1 MKIKKYIAASMPDA
15 MKQVR
20 AELGNNAV
28 ILQSKIIYTGGF
40 LGMFKKR
47 NIEVLAAIDPDL
59 NTSRPPQEKPMPAPI
74 PAPKLLPKVERNLD
88 LDLEV
93 MKELQKSPIPASE
106 EIMKQLARMNQHIQ
120 KMSESGKLQMEL
132 PIQLQTVID
141 SLVHQDLDVDIQSRL
156 TAKLLER
163 WYLAGANS
171 PVEEVYVWA
180 EDFLYEEM
188 KQYNFGELPLKKK
201 FINVIGPTGVGKTTT
216 LAKMAAE
223 FMMKHKKKIGFIT
236 TDTYRIAA
244 IDQLKT
250 YATILNV
257 PIEVCYNLEDF
268 DKATKSLADC
278 DIILVDTA
286 GRNFRNQQYVQD
298 LKEVVDY
305 NSDMETLLVLSLTA
319 KQTDMEEIYQQFSS
333 IHIDQFIFTKLD
345 ETSTY
350 GAMVNL
356 VVKYQKGVA
365 YVTTG
370 QNVPDD
376 IMPADPRKIA
386 KRMIEVD

>member
-188 KQYNFGELPLKKK
+188 KQYNFGELPL
-201 FINVIGPTGVGKTTT
+201 
-216 LAKMAAE
+216 
-223 FMMKHKKKIGFIT
+223 
-236 TDTYRIAA
+236 
-244 IDQLKT
+244 
-250 YATILNV
+250 
-257 PIEVCYNLEDF
+257 
-268 DKATKSLADC
+268 TK
-278 DIILVDTA
+278 
-286 GRNFRNQQYVQD
+286 
-298 LKEVVDY
+298 
-305 NSDMETLLVLSLTA
+305 
-319 KQTDMEEIYQQFSS
+319 
-333 IHIDQFIFTKLD
+333 
-345 ETSTY
+345 
-350 GAMVNL
+350 
-356 VVKYQKGVA
+356 
-365 YVTTG
+365 
-370 QNVPDD
+370 
-376 IMPADPRKIA
+376 
-386 KRMIEVD
+386 

>member
-88 LDLEV
+88 LEV
-93 MKELQKSPIPASE
+93 MKELQKSPVPASE

>member
-1 MKIKKYIAASMPDA
+1 MKIKKYIAASMPEA

-28 ILQSKIIYTGGF
+28 ILQSKIVYTGGF

-88 LDLEV
+88 LEV
-93 MKELQKSPIPASE
+93 MKELHKSPVPANE

-141 SLVHQDLDVDIQSRL
+141 SLVRQDLEVDIQSRL

-188 KQYNFGELPLKKK
+188 KQYNFGELTLKKK

-298 LKEVVDY
+298 LREVVDY

-350 GAMVNL
+350 GAMINL

-376 IMPADPRKIA
+376 IMPADPRQIA

>member
-1 MKIKKYIAASMPDA
+1 MKIKKYIAASMPEA

-28 ILQSKIIYTGGF
+28 ILQSKIVYTGGF

-88 LDLEV
+88 LEV
-93 MKELQKSPIPASE
+93 MKELHKSPVPANE

-141 SLVHQDLDVDIQSRL
+141 SLVRQDLEVDIQSRL

-188 KQYNFGELPLKKK
+188 KQYNFGELTLKKK

-345 ETSTY
+345 ETSTF
-350 GAMVNL
+350 GAMINL

-376 IMPADPRKIA
+376 IMPADPRQIA

>member
-1 MKIKKYIAASMPDA
+1 MKIKKYIAVSMPEA
-15 MKQVR
+15 MKQIR

-88 LDLEV
+88 FEGK
-93 MKELQKSPIPASE
+93 KELQKSPVPANE
-106 EIMKQLARMNQHIQ
+106 DIMKQLASMNQHIQ

-132 PIQLQTVID
+132 PIQLQTVMD
-141 SLVHQDLDVDIQSRL
+141 SIVSQDLDADIQSKL

-163 WYLAGANS
+163 WYIAGANS
-171 PVEEVYVWA
+171 PVEEVYDWA

-188 KQYNFGELPLKKK
+188 EQYNFGELALKKK

-223 FMMKHKKKIGFIT
+223 FMMKHQKKIGFIT

-268 DKATKSLADC
+268 EKATKSLADC

-319 KQTDMEEIYQQFSS
+319 KQKDMEEIYQQFSS

-345 ETSTY
+345 ETSTS
-350 GAMVNL
+350 GAMINL

-376 IMPADPRKIA
+376 IMPADPRQIA
-386 KRMIEVD
+386 KRIIEVD

>member
-28 ILQSKIIYTGGF
+28 ILQSKIVYTGGF

-59 NTSRPPQEKPMPAPI
+59 NSSRPPQEKPMPAPI

-88 LDLEV
+88 LEV
-93 MKELQKSPIPASE
+93 MKELQKSPVPANE

>member
-1 MKIKKYIAASMPDA
+1 MKIKKYIAASMPEA

-88 LDLEV
+88 LEV
-93 MKELQKSPIPASE
+93 MKELQKSPVPANE

-132 PIQLQTVID
+132 PIQLQTVMD
-141 SLVHQDLDVDIQSRL
+141 RLVRQDLDVDIQSRL

-188 KQYNFGELPLKKK
+188 KRYNFGELTLKKK

-223 FMMKHKKKIGFIT
+223 FMMKHQKKIGFIT

-268 DKATKSLADC
+268 EKATKSLADC

-333 IHIDQFIFTKLD
+333 IHIDHFIFTKLD

-350 GAMVNL
+350 GAMINL

-376 IMPADPRKIA
+376 IMPADPRQIA

>member
-1 MKIKKYIAASMPDA
+1 MKIKKYIAVSMPEA
-15 MKQVR
+15 MKQIR

-59 NTSRPPQEKPMPAPI
+59 NTSRPPQEKPMPTPI

-88 LDLEV
+88 FEGK
-93 MKELQKSPIPASE
+93 KELQKSPVPANE
-106 EIMKQLARMNQHIQ
+106 DIMKQLASMNQHIQ

-132 PIQLQTVID
+132 PIQLQTVMD
-141 SLVHQDLDVDIQSRL
+141 SIVSQDLDADIQSKL

-163 WYLAGANS
+163 WYIAGANS
-171 PVEEVYVWA
+171 PVEEVYDWA

-188 KQYNFGELPLKKK
+188 EQYNFGELALKKK

-223 FMMKHKKKIGFIT
+223 FMMKHQKKIGFIT

-268 DKATKSLADC
+268 EKATKSLADC

-319 KQTDMEEIYQQFSS
+319 KQKDMEEIYQQFSS

-345 ETSTY
+345 ETSTS
-350 GAMVNL
+350 GAMINL

-376 IMPADPRKIA
+376 IMPADPRQIA
-386 KRMIEVD
+386 KRIIEVD

>member
-1 MKIKKYIAASMPDA
+1 MKIKKYIAASMPEA

-28 ILQSKIIYTGGF
+28 ILQSKIVYTGGF

-88 LDLEV
+88 LEV
-93 MKELQKSPIPASE
+93 MKELHKPPVPANE

-141 SLVHQDLDVDIQSRL
+141 SLVRQDLEVDIQSRL

-188 KQYNFGELPLKKK
+188 KQYNFGELTLKKK

-350 GAMVNL
+350 GAMINL

-376 IMPADPRKIA
+376 IMPADPRQIA

>member
-1 MKIKKYIAASMPDA
+1 
-15 MKQVR
+15 
-20 AELGNNAV
+20 
-28 ILQSKIIYTGGF
+28 
-40 LGMFKKR
+40 
-47 NIEVLAAIDPDL
+47 
-59 NTSRPPQEKPMPAPI
+59 
-74 PAPKLLPKVERNLD
+74 
-88 LDLEV
+88 
-93 MKELQKSPIPASE
+93 
-106 EIMKQLARMNQHIQ
+106 
-120 KMSESGKLQMEL
+120 MSESGKLQMEL

-141 SLVHQDLDVDIQSRL
+141 SLVRQDLEVDIQSRL

-188 KQYNFGELPLKKK
+188 KQYNFGELTLKKK

-350 GAMVNL
+350 GAMINL

-376 IMPADPRKIA
+376 IMPADPRQIA

>member
-1 MKIKKYIAASMPDA
+1 MKIKKYIAASMPEA

-28 ILQSKIIYTGGF
+28 ILQSKIVYTGGF

-88 LDLEV
+88 LEV
-93 MKELQKSPIPASE
+93 MKELHKSPVPANE
-106 EIMKQLARMNQHIQ
+106 EIIKQLARMNQHIQ

-141 SLVHQDLDVDIQSRL
+141 SLVRQDLEVDIQSRL

-188 KQYNFGELPLKKK
+188 KQYNFGELTLKKK

-298 LKEVVDY
+298 LREVVDY

-350 GAMVNL
+350 GAMINL

-376 IMPADPRKIA
+376 IMPADPRQIA

>member
-1 MKIKKYIAASMPDA
+1 MKIKKYIAASMPEA

-28 ILQSKIIYTGGF
+28 ILQSKIVYTGGF

-88 LDLEV
+88 LEV
-93 MKELQKSPIPASE
+93 MKELHKSPVPANE

-141 SLVHQDLDVDIQSRL
+141 SLVRQDLEVDIQSRL

-188 KQYNFGELPLKKK
+188 KQYNFGELTLKKK

-333 IHIDQFIFTKLD
+333 IQIDQFIFTKLD

-350 GAMVNL
+350 GAMINL

-376 IMPADPRKIA
+376 IMPADPRQIA

>member
-1 MKIKKYIAASMPDA
+1 MKIKKYIAASMPEA

-88 LDLEV
+88 LEV
-93 MKELQKSPIPASE
+93 MKELQKSPVPANE

-132 PIQLQTVID
+132 PIQLQTVMD
-141 SLVHQDLDVDIQSRL
+141 RLVRQDLDLDIQSRL

-188 KQYNFGELPLKKK
+188 KRYNFGELTLKKK

-223 FMMKHKKKIGFIT
+223 FMMKHQKKIGFIT

-268 DKATKSLADC
+268 EKATKSLADC

-333 IHIDQFIFTKLD
+333 IHIDHFIFTKLD

-350 GAMVNL
+350 GAMINL

-376 IMPADPRKIA
+376 IMPADPRQIA

>member
-88 LDLEV
+88 LEV
-93 MKELQKSPIPASE
+93 MKELQKSPVPASE
-106 EIMKQLARMNQHIQ
+106 EIMKQLASMNQHIQ

>member
-88 LDLEV
+88 LEV
-93 MKELQKSPIPASE
+93 MKELQKSSVPASE

>member
-88 LDLEV
+88 LEV
-93 MKELQKSPIPASE
+93 MKELQKSPVPANE

>member
-1 MKIKKYIAASMPDA
+1 MKIKKYIAASMPEA

-28 ILQSKIIYTGGF
+28 ILQSKIVYTGGF

-88 LDLEV
+88 LEV
-93 MKELQKSPIPASE
+93 MKELHKSPVPANE

-141 SLVHQDLDVDIQSRL
+141 SLVRQDLEVDIQSRL

-188 KQYNFGELPLKKK
+188 KQYNFGELTLKKK

-350 GAMVNL
+350 GAMINL

-376 IMPADPRKIA
+376 IMPADPRQIA

>member
-88 LDLEV
+88 LEV
-93 MKELQKSPIPASE
+93 MKELQKSPVPASE

-376 IMPADPRKIA
+376 IMPADPRQIA